1 VDENVAKSRRMLN
14 SMSQRMER
22 HKWVIGVIIVVLI
35 LAIMLII
42 YVKTRK

>member
-1 VDENVAKSRRMLN
+1 MDENIAKSRRMLN